1 MRIHIGRTGV
11 TGRLLIR
18 SLAAGFACFALAGVA
33 SAQDFPSRPVKLVMG
48 FGPGGL
54 GDIAGRAIGQ
64 IMSQSIGQQVVVE
77 NMPGAGGSNA
87 ALTLARAAPDGHT
100 ILWVSSQNAIA
111 PSMFKSLPYD
121 WSRDFAPVGPMAVF
135 DFVLF
140 VHKDS
145 PLKTVRDVIEAAKAN
160 PDKFNFGSIAV
171 GTAQN
176 LSTLNF
182 VAMAGLKVPT
192 VPFRTT
198 GEVITG
204 LASGNIQAAFETI
217 PAVIAQFGAG
227 TLRPIAVSSDKRVP
241 FLPDVP
247 TIAESGLPGY
257 RTYSWNGI
265 VAPAKTPQ
273 NIVLRLNKEINAAIA
288 TPEIQK
294 RFRELIMEPRTGT
307 PEDLQKI
314 YEADIGMWRRIIT
327 DANIKPN

>member
-1 MRIHIGRTGV
+1 MAQWQAPRLVAIALVGV
-11 TGRLLIR
+11 GLV
-18 SLAAGFACFALAGVA
+18 AAAA
-33 SAQDFPSRPVKLVMG
+33 SAQDYPTRPIRLVMG

-64 IMSQSIGQQVVVE
+64 VMTQSTGQAVVVE
-77 NMPGAGGSNA
+77 NLPGAGGSNA
-87 ALTLARAAPDGHT
+87 ALALTRGAPDGHT
-100 ILWVSSQNAIA
+100 LLWVSSQNAIA

-121 WSRDFAPVGPMAVF
+121 WSRDFTAVGPMATF

-160 PDKFNFGSIAV
+160 PEKFNFGSISV

-182 VAMAGLKVPT
+182 VSMAGLKVPT

-217 PAVIAQFGAG
+217 PGVIGQINGG
-227 TLRPIAVSSDKRVP
+227 TLRAIAVSSTKRVP

-247 TIAESGLPGY
+247 TIAESGVPGY

-265 VAPAKTPQ
+265 VAPAKTPA
-273 NIVLRLNKEINAAIA
+273 NIVAKVNKEINSAIA

-294 RFRELIMEPRTGT
+294 KFRELIMEPRTGT
-307 PEDLQKI
+307 PEDLQKM
-314 YEADIGMWRRIIT
+314 YDEDVLMWRKIIT
-327 DANIKPN
+327 EAKIQPN

>member
-1 MRIHIGRTGV
+1 MTLGAMAP
-11 TGRLLIR
+11 
-18 SLAAGFACFALAGVA
+18 AA
-33 SAQDFPSRPVKLVMG
+33 AQEFPSRTVKIVMG

-64 IMSQSIGQQVVVE
+64 VMSKAIGQPVVIE
-77 NMPGAGGSNA
+77 NMPGAGGATA
-87 ALTLARAAPDGHT
+87 ALAVARAAPDGHSM
-100 ILWVSSQNAIA
+100 LWVSSQNAIA
-111 PSMFKSLPYD
+111 PSMFKALPYD
-121 WSRDFAPVGPMAVF
+121 WSRDFTPVGPMATF

-145 PLKTVRDVIEAAKAN
+145 SLKTVGDVIEAAKKN

-182 VAMAGLKVPT
+182 VSMAGLSVPT

-198 GEVITG
+198 GEVVTG
-204 LASGNIQAAFETI
+204 LISGNIQAAFETI
-217 PAVIAQFGAG
+217 PGVIGQINGG
-227 TLRPIAVSSDKRVP
+227 SLRAIAVSSDKRVS

-247 TIAESGLPGY
+247 TIAESGLPKY
-257 RTYSWNGI
+257 WTYSWNGM
-265 VAPAKTPQ
+265 VLPAKTPRD
-273 NIVLRLNKEINAAIA
+273 VVMRVNKEINSAIA

-307 PEDLQKI
+307 PEELQKM
-314 YEADIGMWRRIIT
+314 YETDVTMWRGIIT
-327 DANIKPN
+327 EAKIQPN